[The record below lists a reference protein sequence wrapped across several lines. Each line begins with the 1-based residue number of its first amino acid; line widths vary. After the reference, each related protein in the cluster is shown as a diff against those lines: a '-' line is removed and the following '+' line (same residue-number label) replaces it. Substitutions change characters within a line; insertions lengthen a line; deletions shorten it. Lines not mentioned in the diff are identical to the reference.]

1 LLSKKENAKKGKKIS
16 SNFPI
21 QASHVHFHAE
31 IGLLKKAL
39 ADKNS
44 ELNAMRSAIF
54 QETDRR
60 GEIEDVV
67 LAWQD
72 KFERLYD
79 SHKKVQKIN
88 QTLEDKLLKLV
99 DRNSGERSQMISDCA
114 TLNIRLTQA
123 NYNISSL
130 QRELVSSMTSA
141 ELFDV
146 DFCICRSD
154 TSRTSTWRFSCFTAN
169 LTTFFLKK

>member
-1 LLSKKENAKKGKKIS
+1 M
-16 SNFPI
+16 
-21 QASHVHFHAE
+21 HFHAE
-31 IGLLKKAL
+31 IGFLKKAL
-39 ADKNS
+39 VDKQA
-44 ELNAMRSAIF
+44 ELSAMRSAVF
-54 QETDRR
+54 AETDRR

-72 KFERLYD
+72 KFERLYE

-99 DRNSGERSQMISDCA
+99 DRNSGERAQLTSDCA

-130 QRELVSSMTSA
+130 QRELV
-141 ELFDV
+141 
-146 DFCICRSD
+146 R
-154 TSRTSTWRFSCFTAN
+154 RFFRI
-169 LTTFFLKK
+169 KKKHFKLIVSGTVQAGY

>member
-1 LLSKKENAKKGKKIS
+1 
-16 SNFPI
+16 
-21 QASHVHFHAE
+21 
-31 IGLLKKAL
+31 
-39 ADKNS
+39 
-44 ELNAMRSAIF
+44 MRSACY

-99 DRNSGERSQMISDCA
+99 DRNSLERAQLTSDCA
-114 TLNIRLTQA
+114 TLNIRLRQA
-123 NYNISSL
+123 NSSISSL
-130 QRELVSSMTSA
+130 QREIV
-141 ELFDV
+141 
-146 DFCICRSD
+146 R
-154 TSRTSTWRFSCFTAN
+154 RTKERF
-169 LTTFFLKK
+169 

>member
-1 LLSKKENAKKGKKIS
+1 M
-16 SNFPI
+16 
-21 QASHVHFHAE
+21 HFHAE

-39 ADKNS
+39 ADKQA
-44 ELNAMRSAIF
+44 ELSAMRSAVF
-54 QETDRR
+54 AETDRR

-72 KFERLYD
+72 KFERLYE

-99 DRNSGERSQMISDCA
+99 DRNSGERAQLTSDCA

-130 QRELVSSMTSA
+130 QRELVRNT
-141 ELFDV
+141 FD
-146 DFCICRSD
+146 
-154 TSRTSTWRFSCFTAN
+154 
-169 LTTFFLKK
+169 L

>member
-1 LLSKKENAKKGKKIS
+1 
-16 SNFPI
+16 
-21 QASHVHFHAE
+21 
-31 IGLLKKAL
+31 
-39 ADKNS
+39 
-44 ELNAMRSAIF
+44 MRSACY

-99 DRNSGERSQMISDCA
+99 DRNSFERAQLTSDCA
-114 TLNIRLTQA
+114 TLNIRLSQA
-123 NYNISSL
+123 NSSISSL
-130 QRELVSSMTSA
+130 QREIVRK
-141 ELFDV
+141 
-146 DFCICRSD
+146 I
-154 TSRTSTWRFSCFTAN
+154 
-169 LTTFFLKK
+169 K

>member
-1 LLSKKENAKKGKKIS
+1 
-16 SNFPI
+16 
-21 QASHVHFHAE
+21 
-31 IGLLKKAL
+31 
-39 ADKNS
+39 
-44 ELNAMRSAIF
+44 MRSACY

-72 KFERLYD
+72 KFERLYE

-99 DRNSGERSQMISDCA
+99 DRNSGERAQLTSDCA
-114 TLNIRLTQA
+114 TLNIRLSQA

-130 QRELVSSMTSA
+130 QREIVSWKINGDGNWLLIG
-141 ELFDV
+141 LFS
-146 DFCICRSD
+146 RND
-154 TSRTSTWRFSCFTAN
+154 TNKT
-169 LTTFFLKK
+169 LT

>member
-1 LLSKKENAKKGKKIS
+1 
-16 SNFPI
+16 
-21 QASHVHFHAE
+21 
-31 IGLLKKAL
+31 LLKKAL
-39 ADKNS
+39 ADKQA
-44 ELNAMRSAIF
+44 ELSAMRSAVF
-54 QETDRR
+54 VETDRR

-72 KFERLYD
+72 KFERLYE

-99 DRNSGERSQMISDCA
+99 DRNSSERAQLTSDCA

-130 QRELVSSMTSA
+130 QRELVSSMN
-141 ELFDV
+141 FIMP
-146 DFCICRSD
+146 DFKVFLSRSGI
-154 TSRTSTWRFSCFTAN
+154 SKISTWRFSFYTVN
-169 LTTFFLKK
+169 LTIFFLKK